1 MLPYTHPLNLNPK
14 LNMTELINKQTLTA
28 LYITFFSLINKINM
42 IYAEVMTFSLS
53 ISPSV
58 SFPLLVSSDLNNQ
71 LISAQFL
78 GMGKDPLDK
87 YIPTGFMKTG
97 K

>member
-58 SFPLLVSSDLNNQ
+58 SFLLASSDLNNQ

-87 YIPTGFMKTG
+87 YISTGFMKTD